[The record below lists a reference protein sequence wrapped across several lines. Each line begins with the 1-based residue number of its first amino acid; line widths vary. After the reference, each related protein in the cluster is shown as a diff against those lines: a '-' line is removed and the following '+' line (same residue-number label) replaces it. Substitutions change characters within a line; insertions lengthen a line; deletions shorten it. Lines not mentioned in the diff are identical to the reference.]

1 MNHYHHRSITVATLI
16 AASCF
21 ALGTAQA
28 QTIPGLPEP
37 GFVMYGSVTN
47 TGGNVPLSGLGVV
60 WRIAGPTGAATNAA
74 TFVSVNGQVFYLVR
88 MPFETRSTP
97 GTPSFTP
104 TPGTLELTAAS
115 SAYSRS
121 ATVNGS
127 NATLQGS
134 ASFSFGRV
142 DNGKVE
148 RINLPVNLPPET
160 FAQWA
165 LRIFGNSGI
174 NPNADADGD
183 GANNFA
189 EYKAGTDPL
198 SNQSAFKFIEVLPAQ
213 PGGIQVRWSS
223 IAGRAYTLERSS
235 NAQSNYT
242 PVASTIWATGSATAF
257 TDATATGTGPFFYR
271 LRLN

>member
-1 MNHYHHRSITVATLI
+1 MKTNPQIRFIILLT
-16 AASCF
+16 AAVSS
-21 ALGTAQA
+21 ALCAQA
-28 QTIPGLPEP
+28 QSIPGLPEP

-47 TGGNVPLSGLGVV
+47 TSGNVSLPGLGVV
-60 WRIAGPTGAATNAA
+60 WRVAGPTGAATNAA
-74 TFVSVNGQVFYLVR
+74 TFVFVNGQAFYLVR
-88 MPFETRSTP
+88 VPFETRSIP

-104 TPGTLELTAAS
+104 TPGALELTAAY

-134 ASFSFGRV
+134 ASFNFGRV
-142 DNGKVE
+142 DNGRVE
-148 RINLPVNLPPET
+148 RLNLLVNLPPET

-165 LRIFGNSGI
+165 QRIFGNSNI
-174 NPNADADGD
+174 DPNADGDGD

-213 PGGIQVRWSS
+213 PGAIQVRWSS

-242 PVASTIWATGSATAF
+242 PVASTIWATSSATAF
-257 TDATATGTGPFFYR
+257 TDATATGTCPFFYR